1 MARLSTPVPDSDKE
15 NPVTCIVAIETPD
28 GVWLG
33 CDSQIGAWSNE
44 RLSVPKF
51 CEVAPGVVVGVAGAW
66 RMANIL
72 RHRWKPM
79 PPAPGVDLD
88 EWMFDSMED
97 IRRLLNEHGASKH
110 DNSQQCTANG
120 DSQSIVVVRG
130 RAYSCGSCF
139 SFFRPSTGYTAIGS
153 GEPFALG
160 SLATTRELE
169 IDAESRV
176 RLALE
181 SAERHNNGVLG
192 PFTVKFVANP

>member
-1 MARLSTPVPDSDKE
+1 
-15 NPVTCIVAIETPD
+15 
-28 GVWLG
+28 
-33 CDSQIGAWSNE
+33 
-44 RLSVPKF
+44 
-51 CEVAPGVVVGVAGAW
+51 
-66 RMANIL
+66 
-72 RHRWKPM
+72 M

-192 PFTVKFVANP
+192 PFTVKFVGNP